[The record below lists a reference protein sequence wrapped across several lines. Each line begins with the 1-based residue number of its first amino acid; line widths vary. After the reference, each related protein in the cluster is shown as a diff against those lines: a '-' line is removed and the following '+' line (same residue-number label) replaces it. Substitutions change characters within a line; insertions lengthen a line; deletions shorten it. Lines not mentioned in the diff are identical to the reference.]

1 MVKHSPAAADRKH
14 GFATFSSRGGKSR
27 MKNMMFAAT
36 LVLVGFLPGC
46 GGGGGG
52 YGGGCASPL
61 LIDPSGVWAG
71 ELELQSSTCAGA
83 DAGASTLSARHEV
96 FTECVSAFGEEDEE
110 LRLVDQDGR
119 SLEEMTYY
127 FALPDGTVS
136 FTVEG
141 DRPMGGAGTET
152 SKIEYEDVR
161 HDRARVAFTR
171 SLSVAGRVQ
180 CTEVYSGS
188 LARER

>member
-1 MVKHSPAAADRKH
+1 MANHSSAVADRKH
-14 GFATFSSRGGKSR
+14 WFATFSRRSGGSR
-27 MKNMMFAAT
+27 MKNTMFAGA
-36 LVLVGFLPGC
+36 LVLVGFLTGC

-52 YGGGCASPL
+52 GGGCQSEL
-61 LIDPSGVWAG
+61 LFFDPSGIWAG
-71 ELELQSSTCAGA
+71 DLELQSSTCVGA
-83 DAGASTLSARHEV
+83 DAGPQVLSARHEV
-96 FTECVSAFGEEDEE
+96 FTECVSDFGEEGEE

-119 SLEEMTYY
+119 SLDEMTYY
-127 FALPDGTVS
+127 LAISYGMGS

-141 DRPMGGAGTET
+141 ERPMGGSGTET

-161 HDRARVAFTR
+161 HDRARVVFTR

-188 LARER
+188 LAQE